1 MGSYLKI
8 STKILVTLLML
19 ITSSTLLSQNC
30 TTAGLDKG
38 TVQFSLSGGSDNV
51 NVIFPFGCT
60 NPTVEAVGA
69 PSWLTVSVVG
79 TTINL
84 SCSSTGSYREAQMV
98 VQVNGNFVNGF
109 TVKQGTLPCSITG
122 MPSSETMAS
131 TGETKSYTL
140 IYTNCSVTLPY
151 TFRDALN
158 PQDPLPSWINITQSG
173 NTITV
178 TTTINDTNNTRVLYL
193 EGIPVSGLN
202 IGMGITQNTCYLNWY
217 PDGDNDTY
225 GNAFATPISSCTDPS
240 DQFMTYVQNNDD
252 TCPEVSGPNQ
262 GCLSGEVLEDINWV
276 ASKAYDIN
284 GNLKA
289 SSKAYFDDL
298 GKGIQSQSLD
308 VKTGRTWATQTMYD
322 TQGRPALNTLSA
334 PVRDSGGFEY
344 ASGFVQDE
352 NDSPYNANDF
362 ETNPEDPTPIGQGAN
377 TLGYYYSEYNETDT
391 SNPNDTR
398 PKGDSYQDVT
408 EYPFSRTIYSE
419 LTPGAALRAIGG
431 NKVDA
436 DNNSGTPD
444 AWIQSY
450 TFSMLAGDELTREG
464 AFNDPSYK
472 VTSDR
477 KIVKTISKDVHG
489 DEVVVFTDTD
499 GKTLAAAR
507 AGGAEVRD
515 TYITIGEQ
523 GFVDVH
529 VPGGTTGFINNGQF
543 GIHTE
548 VYDLITEE
556 VVTADVNTLPS
567 GFYRVSVTNM
577 DVYSGTSTPIVI
589 RCKENYYDYSL
600 NEYDEAGRLTASYQ
614 PVGNTKSQKPVTT
627 YSYNALGQLLS
638 TTSPDEGTANFK
650 YRKDGQIRFSQN
662 SKQLENTEFS
672 YTNYDAL
679 GRPIE
684 SGVFNE
690 GSITFANAD
699 SIVDNVDNPATS
711 NDEDGLP
718 DASCSEQH
726 FTTYDALSSADL
738 AILNGVHSSYG
749 KPSFLAGNVAK
760 TENDHTTTYYS
771 YDVYGR
777 VKWMVQDIPGLG
789 TKTIDYKY
797 DQITGAVTEVDYQKN
812 VSGERFVHRYTY
824 NPVDDSLIKV
834 ETSTNG
840 SSFTTHANYKY
851 NETGA
856 LKRLEIAPLNNTG
869 TPLQG
874 IDYVYNLN
882 GQLKSINHPSLTQ
895 SSDPGGD
902 SNDLFGMQ
910 IDYHNKD
917 YSRSDRS
924 NINTQSYGKDRFN
937 GNIKGIR
944 WNNKEI
950 ENAQKTYSY
959 YYNRN
964 NWLSNAVYG
973 QYADTSGD
981 GSKINIVDAAIY
993 DSGTKDFKA
1002 TNSITFVPG
1011 FHAKSGTTITAE
1023 IVSGTATAFQLGD
1036 YNVFDITYDANGNI
1050 RTLNR
1055 NKDTSSGDNKMDQLS
1070 YAYNPEKPNQLLRV
1084 DDAAGEVLAG
1094 KDIGDQDGNNYEY
1107 NSIGQL
1113 VKNNEEGIE
1122 YIYNASGLVT
1132 EIKKNNLTLVKF
1144 FYNDKGHRVK
1154 KEVYSGSSLTR
1165 TDYYIRDAAGTA
1177 LAIYEGSTVKEH
1189 TIYGA
1194 SRLGV
1199 YNRTDG
1205 SSYYQLTDH
1214 LGNVRA
1220 VTGRASNGTPVAI
1233 VANTDYYPFGMPM
1246 PNRNL
1251 EGGYRYGYQGEFA
1264 EKEGE
1269 MTGVSSF
1276 ELRLW
1281 DSRIGRW
1288 LSPDPMGQHASPYLG
1303 MGNNPITRVD
1313 PDGGSDCPDPP
1324 CNQYGGDNGRSMTE
1338 GITLDT
1344 VCIGCG
1350 AGSGSWGADAIS
1362 YGSFEN
1368 SYAGSPASY
1377 IKNWPEFANMNYNQ
1391 MISHFEQNYGD
1402 YNKVLQAELAM
1413 DEYIRRQELLAQHL
1427 MNFGQAFINMSEV
1440 IGVGGFKPTKIRAR
1454 GPIGSLA
1461 SLPRRQR
1468 LKLFK
1473 EGIANAPTPKNPN
1486 HAIKI
1491 INRVLNRV
1499 EKIHSTPGN
1508 RMYGILDEKYVAR
1521 LSNGNVTAFT
1531 KGHRIE
1537 ILKNGSFSIFEKKS
1551 GKLFLTK

>member
-1 MGSYLKI
+1 MKTKKAFTYKIVLLFIVMISSLKG
-8 STKILVTLLML
+8 
-19 ITSSTLLSQNC
+19 LSQ
-30 TTAGLDKG
+30 
-38 TVQFSLSGGSDNV
+38 
-51 NVIFPFGCT
+51 
-60 NPTVEAVGA
+60 
-69 PSWLTVSVVG
+69 
-79 TTINL
+79 
-84 SCSSTGSYREAQMV
+84 
-98 VQVNGNFVNGF
+98 
-109 TVKQGTLPCSITG
+109 
-122 MPSSETMAS
+122 
-131 TGETKSYTL
+131 
-140 IYTNCSVTLPY
+140 CSVTFSNGLTATGIHIPAEGG
-151 TFRDALN
+151 TVT
-158 PQDPLPSWINITQSG
+158 INFTITGTNCQLFLAVPPPGSNESHFWLTTSEMAG

-178 TTTINDTNNTRVLYL
+178 SAPANNTGSSRSTFPPFVIYDAETGNGIGSFVVHQDASTSTLWYL
-193 EGIPVSGLN
+193 DS
-202 IGMGITQNTCYLNWY
+202 
-217 PDGDNDTY
+217 DGDGLRNQPITSRLSTSQPS
-225 GNAFATPISSCTDPS
+225 GNWVTSTTDDYCSFESGPASNNGCPVGVVPENRNWISSK
-240 DQFMTYVQNNDD
+240 
-252 TCPEVSGPNQ
+252 G
-262 GCLSGEVLEDINWV
+262 
-276 ASKAYDIN
+276 YDIN

-289 SSKAYFDDL
+289 SSKAYFDEL
-298 GKGIQSQSLD
+298 GKPIQSQTLD

-362 ETNPEDPTPIGQGAN
+362 ETNPEDPTPIGKGAN
-377 TLGYYYSEYNETDT
+377 TLGYYYSEHNETDT

-398 PKGDSYQDVT
+398 PKGDSYQDAT
-408 EYPFSRTIYSE
+408 DYPFSRTIYSE
-419 LTPGAALRAIGG
+419 LNPGAAIKTIGG

-436 DNNSGTPD
+436 DNNNSTPD
-444 AWIQSY
+444 TWIQGH
-450 TFSMLAGDELTREG
+450 TFSMPAGDELTREG

-499 GKTLAAAR
+499 GKTLAVAR
-507 AGGAEVRD
+507 VGGAEVRD

-529 VPGGTTGFINNGQF
+529 VPSGTTGFINNGQF

-548 VYDLITEE
+548 VYDLVTEE
-556 VVTADVNTLPS
+556 VVTADVHTLPS

-577 DVYSGTSTPIVI
+577 DVYSGASTPIVI
-589 RCKENYYDYSL
+589 RGKENYYDYSL

-614 PVGNTKSQKPVTT
+614 PVGNTKSQKPETT

-699 SIVDNVDNPATS
+699 NIVDNVDNPATS

-718 DASCSEQH
+718 DASCSEQQ

-738 AILNGVHSSYG
+738 AVLNGVHSSYG

-777 VKWMVQDIPGLG
+777 VKWIVQNIPGLG
-789 TKTIDYKY
+789 TGAQNIKTIDYKY

-812 VSGERFVHRYTY
+812 VSSERFVHRYTY
-824 NPVDDSLIKV
+824 DSVDDSLIKV

-851 NETGA
+851 NETGT

-869 TPLQG
+869 APLQG

-917 YSRSDRS
+917 YSRPDRS
-924 NINTQSYGKDRFN
+924 NINTQSYGKDLFN

-959 YYNRN
+959 YYNKN

-981 GSKINIVDAAIY
+981 GSKINIVDDAIY
-993 DSGTKDFKA
+993 DSVTKDFKA

-1011 FHAKSGTTITAE
+1011 FHAKSGTTVTAE
-1023 IVSGTATAFQLGD
+1023 IVSGTATAFQSGD

-1113 VKNNEEGIE
+1113 VKNNEEGLE

-1246 PNRNL
+1246 PNRNI
-1251 EGGYRYGYQGEFA
+1251 EGNYRYKYQGQ
-1264 EKEGE
+1264 EKDPE
-1269 MTGVSSF
+1269 TGKEAF
-1276 ELRLW
+1276 QLRLW

-1288 LSPDPMGQHASPYLG
+1288 LTTDPYGQYASPYLG
-1303 MGNNPITRVD
+1303 MGNDPINGID
-1313 PDGGSDCPDPP
+1313 PDGGYRTKLGRFLAWVGGGFQGKFVGNGDSWNPEL
-1324 CNQYGGDNGRSMTE
+1324 NYGIQKGRFIDD
-1338 GITLDT
+1338 GQ
-1344 VCIGCG
+1344 
-1350 AGSGSWGADAIS
+1350 
-1362 YGSFEN
+1362 GSFG
-1368 SYAGSPASY
+1368 GSLELY
-1377 IKNWPEFANMNYNQ
+1377 VD
-1391 MISHFEQNYGD
+1391 YGFDSSPSTTPLTAD
-1402 YNKVLQAELAM
+1402 YNGPILSGPWEPTQTGAATAMFPIGGVDLVLSGIASQVDMSGNENMVLATMAVVISKGKVKPTTSVALGKQTFKPFNKANYRHNLKVLTGKNGIGDDAHHIFAQKFESFFNSKNINIHHAEYMKWWNISTHRSAAKAFNKEWEGFILGKGANAS
-1413 DEYIRRQELLAQHL
+1413 RQQVI
-1427 MNFGQAFINMSEV
+1427 NFGNNLMKKY
-1440 IGVGGFKPTKIRAR
+1440 GF
-1454 GPIGSLA
+1454 
-1461 SLPRRQR
+1461 
-1468 LKLFK
+1468 
-1473 EGIANAPTPKNPN
+1473 E
-1486 HAIKI
+1486 
-1491 INRVLNRV
+1491 
-1499 EKIHSTPGN
+1499 
-1508 RMYGILDEKYVAR
+1508 
-1521 LSNGNVTAFT
+1521 
-1531 KGHRIE
+1531 
-1537 ILKNGSFSIFEKKS
+1537 
-1551 GKLFLTK
+1551 